1 MESCKYV
8 SNESICSEMYSAGR
22 DMVRTWGCEE
32 GGGGDTGRGEGAMFC
47 GAGRALNMLAPTK
60 QNLLCQHRPARS
72 LVFSHPDFTAQNSVE
87 AEPGAEAGQF
97 AAPRLRYVVSGPRH
111 YSLVLALGPGTRQ
124 ARWQEARRAVLR
136 FLLTLAS
143 GTTVSLVAGPGA
155 VLLPPSVL
163 TDTNRAEL
171 ASRLPRRVPTSPAA
185 APPSLGATL
194 DTGLGT
200 LADYRGDLR
209 PGVLVLVT
217 GQQPASLQLG
227 SVLDTAARAGVRAFV
242 ISLHDGDLPTD
253 LHSLAARG
261 QVWGVSSGL
270 AGHEVTSFVSEA
282 FMEILNRAEEEDV
295 VKIHSRVY
303 REAAVEATFS
313 VEYGLQGRLLV
324 TLDIDDEMKV
334 RRLELT
340 NHSTAAGHVTQYS
353 SLIGR
358 WRVSS

>member
-1 MESCKYV
+1 
-8 SNESICSEMYSAGR
+8 MYSAGR
-22 DMVRTWGCEE
+22 DMVRTWGCEDSE
-32 GGGGDTGRGEGAMFC
+32 GGDTGRGEGAMFC

-72 LVFSHPDFTAQNSVE
+72 LVFSHQDFTAQNSVE
-87 AEPGAEAGQF
+87 AEPVAEAGQF

-111 YSLVLALGPGTRQ
+111 YSLVLALGPGTAQ

-136 FLLTLAS
+136 FLLSLAS
-143 GTTVSLVAGPGA
+143 GTSLSLVAGPGA
-155 VLLPPSVL
+155 VLLPPSLL

-194 DTGLGT
+194 DTGLGA
-200 LADYRGDLR
+200 LEDYRGELR

-217 GQQPASLQLG
+217 GHQPASLQLG
-227 SVLDTAARAGVRAFV
+227 SVLDTVRRAGVRAFV
-242 ISLHDGDLPTD
+242 ISLQDGDLPTD
-253 LHSLAARG
+253 LHTLAARGRG

-303 REAAVEATFS
+303 SEAAVEATFS

-334 RRLELT
+334 
-340 NHSTAAGHVTQYS
+340 
-353 SLIGR
+353 IG
-358 WRVSS
+358 SC